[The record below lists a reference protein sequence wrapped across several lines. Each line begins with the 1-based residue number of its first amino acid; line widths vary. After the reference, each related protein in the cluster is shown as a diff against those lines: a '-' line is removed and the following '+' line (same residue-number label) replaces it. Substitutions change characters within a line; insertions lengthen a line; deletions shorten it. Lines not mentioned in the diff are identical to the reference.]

1 MTDILDPIW
10 GWLNIKHG
18 VFTCN
23 IPNESLVCREYWIGP
38 NKGIT
43 SFDNIVFAMLT
54 VFQCITMEGWT
65 QVLYWTN
72 DAVGTLFNW
81 LYFVPLIILGSFFM
95 LNLVLGVLSG
105 EFAKERERVEN
116 RRAFVKIR
124 RQQQVER
131 EYNNYVEWINRAEDV
146 ILNEERTT
154 EQERRAIHEARKY
167 AALKKIRHY
176 RAGKQQSVDDDE
188 DDIGMIHRNY

>member
-1 MTDILDPIW
+1 M
-10 GWLNIKHG
+10 NIKHG

-23 IPNESLVCREYWIGP
+23 IPNETLTCREYWDGP

-43 SFDNIVFAMLT
+43 NFDNIGFAMLT

-65 QVLYWTN
+65 QILYWVYKKEIYYKFDCFFLLKTN

-105 EFAKERERVEN
+105 
-116 RRAFVKIR
+116 
-124 RQQQVER
+124 
-131 EYNNYVEWINRAEDV
+131 
-146 ILNEERTT
+146 
-154 EQERRAIHEARKY
+154 
-167 AALKKIRHY
+167 
-176 RAGKQQSVDDDE
+176 
-188 DDIGMIHRNY
+188 